1 MPTADTPQTEQKPR
15 LSPWLVYYSKL
26 QAMRKLLLLL
36 AMAATTASAQTMKQW
51 RDSLAV
57 VNKEIAAHPDS
68 LNLQLCKAAVCL
80 QLLEWSDAADVCG
93 EVLDKD
99 KNNLSA
105 LFYRAYANNNLRR
118 YELARN
124 DYERFLSMSPRN
136 MEARLGLAYTY
147 IRLGRQAEA
156 LDEMNNLVEMPPDSS
171 VVYAARGELEKDM
184 KLFDTALF
192 DFDEALK
199 REPANKD
206 YTVSKVEILISLN
219 RRNEAKA
226 TLDKAVSHGVPRGL
240 LLEWY
245 AKCK

>member
-1 MPTADTPQTEQKPR
+1 MISNKERVNIVKAAAVFLFAAVFAVTAAR
-15 LSPWLVYYSKL
+15 
-26 QAMRKLLLLL
+26 
-36 AMAATTASAQTMKQW
+36 AQTQQQW
-51 RDSLAV
+51 RDSLRV
-57 VNKEIAAHPDS
+57 VNGLIELHPDS
-68 LNLQLCKAAVCL
+68 VGLQLDKAAVCL
-80 QLLEWSDAADVCG
+80 QLHEWEDAITACG
-93 EVLDKD
+93 KVLGRDGG
-99 KNNLSA
+99 NLSA

-124 DYERFLSMSPRN
+124 DYERFLSISPRN

-156 LDEMNNLVEMPPDSS
+156 LDEMNNLVEMHPDSS

-226 TLDKAVSHGVPRGL
+226 ALDKAVSHGVPRGL